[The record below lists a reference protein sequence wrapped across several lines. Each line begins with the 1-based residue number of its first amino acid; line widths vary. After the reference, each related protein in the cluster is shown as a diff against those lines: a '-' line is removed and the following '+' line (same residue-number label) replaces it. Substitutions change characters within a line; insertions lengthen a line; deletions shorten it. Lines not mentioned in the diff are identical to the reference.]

1 MKIVKSILLLSL
13 VAALFTSCNSVRIH
27 EETISN
33 EIKSEKLALNTY
45 FDKDEYTI
53 IGTVTGASDFVWYNQ
68 LSSTYKGDSG
78 KYGYIYEPSE
88 VNIGEKIF
96 VGTGKRLKEAEADP
110 ALQRAK
116 LNANYQL
123 IENAYALG
131 GDSIFDPIY
140 TVESIV
146 DINDANN
153 VRQYKVTVRAKVIK
167 LKTE

>member
-1 MKIVKSILLLSL
+1 M
-13 VAALFTSCNSVRIH
+13 AALFTSCKTIKIH

-53 IGTVTGASDFVWYNQ
+53 IGTVSGESDFVWYNA
-68 LSSTYKGDSG
+68 LTNTYHGDSG
-78 KYGYIYEPSE
+78 KYGYIYEPTE

-96 VGTGKRLKEAEADP
+96 VGTGKKLKASEADP

-123 IENAYALG
+123 IENAYTLG

-146 DINDANN
+146 DITDTHNI
-153 VRQYKVTVRAKVIK
+153 RKYKVTVRAMVIK

>member
-1 MKIVKSILLLSL
+1 MKIIKSLFLLTF
-13 VAALFTSCNSVRIH
+13 VVALFSSCTSIKIH

-45 FDKDEYTI
+45 FDKNEYTI
-53 IGTVTGASDFVWYNQ
+53 LGTVTGESDFVWYNPS
-68 LSSTYKGDSG
+68 LSLYKGDSG

-88 VNIGEKIF
+88 VNIGEKVF
-96 VGTGKRLKEAEADP
+96 VGTGKRLKAAETDP

-123 IENAYALG
+123 IENAFALG

-146 DINDANN
+146 DMTDSANI
-153 VRQYKVTVRAKVIK
+153 RQYKVTVRAKVIK

>member
-1 MKIVKSILLLSL
+1 MKNVKTILL
-13 VAALFTSCNSVRIH
+13 VTIIAALFTSCKSLRIH

-53 IGTVTGASDFVWYNQ
+53 IGTVTGESDFVWYNS
-68 LSSTYKGDSG
+68 LKSTYDGDSG

-88 VNIGEKIF
+88 VNIGDKVF
-96 VGTGKRLKEAEADP
+96 VGTGKKLKSAESNP
-110 ALQRAK
+110 AFQRAK

-123 IENAYALG
+123 IENAYAMG

-140 TVESIV
+140 TVESIT
-146 DINDANN
+146 DITDSSN
-153 VRQYKVTVRAKVIK
+153 VQKYKVTVRAKVIK

>member
-1 MKIVKSILLLSL
+1 MKIFKSLLLL
-13 VAALFTSCNSVRIH
+13 AFVGALFSSCTSIKIH

-53 IGTVTGASDFVWYNQ
+53 LGTVTGESDFVWYNPVT
-68 LSSTYKGDSG
+68 STYKGDSG

-88 VNIGEKIF
+88 VNIGEKVF
-96 VGTGKRLKEAEADP
+96 VGTGKRLKAAESDP
-110 ALQRAK
+110 ALQKAK

-146 DINDANN
+146 DINDASNI
-153 VRQYKVTVRAKVIK
+153 RQYKVTVRAKVIK

>member
-1 MKIVKSILLLSL
+1 MKIVKSFFMVAL
-13 VAALFTSCNSVRIH
+13 VAALFSSCTSIKIH

-53 IGTVTGASDFVWYNQ
+53 IGTVTGESGFVWYN
-68 LSSTYKGDSG
+68 SIISTYEGDSG

-88 VNIGEKIF
+88 VNIGDKVFI
-96 VGTGKRLKEAEADP
+96 GTGKRLKSAESDP

-140 TVESIV
+140 TVESIT
-146 DINDANN
+146 DITDASN
-153 VRQYKVTVRAKVIK
+153 VRKYKVTVRAKVIK

>member
-1 MKIVKSILLLSL
+1 MKIAKSILLLAL
-13 VAALFTSCNSVRIH
+13 VSAIFSSCKSIKIH
-27 EETISN
+27 EETVSN

-53 IGTVTGASDFVWYNQ
+53 LGTVTGESDFVWYN
-68 LSSTYKGDSG
+68 SIISTYEGDSG
-78 KYGYIYEPSE
+78 KYGYIYEPTE
-88 VNIGEKIF
+88 VNIGDKVF
-96 VGTGKRLKEAEADP
+96 VGTGKKLKAAESDP

-123 IENAYALG
+123 IQNAYALG

-146 DINDANN
+146 DITDTSN
-153 VRQYKVTVRAKVIK
+153 VRKYKVSVRAKVIK

>member
-1 MKIVKSILLLSL
+1 MKITKSIILLTL
-13 VAALFTSCNSVRIH
+13 VAALFSSCKSIKIH

-53 IGTVTGASDFVWYNQ
+53 IVTVTGKSDFVWYNS
-68 LSSTYKGDSG
+68 LISKFEGDSG

-88 VNIGEKIF
+88 VNIGDKVF
-96 VGTGKRLKEAEADP
+96 VGTGKKLKSAESDP
-110 ALQRAK
+110 AFQRAK
-116 LNANYQL
+116 LNANYEL

-146 DINDANN
+146 DITDTHNI
-153 VRQYKVTVRAKVIK
+153 QKYKVTVRAMVIK

>member
-1 MKIVKSILLLSL
+1 MKIVKSILMLAL
-13 VAALFTSCNSVRIH
+13 AAAMFTSCKSIKNH

-53 IGTVTGASDFVWYNQ
+53 IGTVTGESDYVWFNSII
-68 LSSTYKGDSG
+68 SSFEGDSG
-78 KYGYIYEPSE
+78 NYGYIYEPSE

-96 VGTGKRLKEAEADP
+96 VGTGKKLKAAEADA

-123 IENAYALG
+123 IQNAYAIG

-146 DINDANN
+146 DITDTHNI
-153 VRQYKVTVRAKVIK
+153 RKYKVTVRAMVIK

>member
-1 MKIVKSILLLSL
+1 MKNVKTILL
-13 VAALFTSCNSVRIH
+13 VTIIAALFTSCKSLRIH
-27 EETISN
+27 EEKIIN

-53 IGTVTGASDFVWYNQ
+53 IGTVTGESDFVWYNS
-68 LSSTYKGDSG
+68 LKSTYDGDSG

-88 VNIGEKIF
+88 VNIGDKVF
-96 VGTGKRLKEAEADP
+96 VGTGKKLKSAESNP
-110 ALQRAK
+110 AFQRAK

-123 IENAYALG
+123 IENAYAMG

-140 TVESIV
+140 TVESIT
-146 DINDANN
+146 DITDSSN
-153 VRQYKVTVRAKVIK
+153 VQKYKVTVRAKVIK